1 MPGREE
7 RRTKVDRYSPVD
19 AAYLAGIELGS
30 QLSQPEPK
38 KHRRSTIRRR
48 ITMLFQSGDAAYTEE
63 DITTDEELD

>member
-7 RRTKVDRYSPVD
+7 RRTKTDRYSPAD

-38 KHRRSTIRRR
+38 RHRRSTIKRC
-48 ITMLFQSGDAAYTEE
+48 ITMLFANGDRALTEE